1 MTTASNNLETTP
13 PSTAEPTSRPR
24 PRGTFFFIQVVLG
37 VALLVATLFTAWTDP
52 SMLPLSFGR
61 RVALSNIPQTTQTA
75 AVAGTP
81 TPRGKPLV
89 GIVVGH
95 WDDQTKDPGA
105 VCSDIDLTEFMVN
118 QNVATRVR
126 DLLLAKDIDVELL
139 REFDPKMQGYQAS
152 ALVSIHADSCDYIN
166 DQATGF
172 KIAAAMANPRPQLS
186 ARLTACLRQRYT
198 QATGMQLHNSIT
210 ADMSSY
216 HAFEEIDKD
225 TTAAI
230 IEVGFLNLDRNI
242 LTQGVDRVAQGV
254 SEGILCFINNEE
266 IPYAGATTGT
276 PSSSSTVI
284 PAANADST
292 PAASDDPQPT
302 P

>member
-1 MTTASNNLETTP
+1 
-13 PSTAEPTSRPR
+13 
-24 PRGTFFFIQVVLG
+24 
-37 VALLVATLFTAWTDP
+37 
-52 SMLPLSFGR
+52 MLPLSFGK
-61 RVALSNIPQTTQTA
+61 RVALSSLPLTTQTA

-105 VCSDIDLTEFMVN
+105 VCSDIDLNEFTVN
-118 QNVATRVR
+118 QNVATRAR
-126 DLLLAKDIDVELL
+126 DLLLAKNIDVELL
-139 REFDPKMQGYQAS
+139 REFDPKLQGYEAA

-172 KIAAAMANPRPQLS
+172 KVAAAMANPRPQLS
-186 ARLTACLRQRYT
+186 ARLTGCLRQRYAL
-198 QATGMQLHNSIT
+198 ATGLEPHNSIT

-216 HAFEEIDKD
+216 HAFDEIDND

-230 IEVGFLNLDRNI
+230 IEVGFLNLDRQI

-254 SEGILCFINNEE
+254 ADGIICFLNNEAL
-266 IPYAGATTGT
+266 PFAGSTTGT
-276 PSSSSTVI
+276 PPGSPTASPVESAEST
-284 PAANADST
+284 
-292 PAASDDPQPT
+292 PQPT